1 MSAEGPHT
9 CILWLV
15 LGRYRQGLFHSLGS
29 WCGRGS
35 LRAGK
40 NQKTWLLTTELCC
53 QALLVPVLGAGCS
66 SFRKCACMSCG
77 SCRRSPFSVVKNQHA
92 VKQQQALS
100 NGFLITWEE
109 VMVSVS
115 TLPEVLFTESQSCT
129 PKHCTSWNVPA
140 AVVQSSGDPEPY
152 LGVYKHVTQQRS
164 ALIAQ
169 QFISNYPVMWPGT
182 PLPNSAVG

>member
-1 MSAEGPHT
+1 MSAEGSHT

-15 LGRYRQGLFHSLGS
+15 LGRYRQGPFHSLGS
-29 WCGRGS
+29 WCGLGS

-40 NQKTWLLTTELCC
+40 NQKIWLLPIGLCC
-53 QALLVPVLGAGCS
+53 QALLVPVPDAGSS
-66 SFRKCACMSCG
+66 SFRKCACVSCG
-77 SCRRSPFSVVKNQHA
+77 PWRRSLSIFCCQKPTCS
-92 VKQQQALS
+92 QAAAGPEQWLP
-100 NGFLITWEE
+100 GTWEE

-115 TLPEVLFTESQSCT
+115 TLPQVLFTEGQSCT

-140 AVVQSSGDPEPY
+140 AVLQSSGDPEPH

-169 QFISNYPVMWPGT
+169 HFISNYPVI
-182 PLPNSAVG
+182 

>member
-1 MSAEGPHT
+1 MARPHNVSRGASYLHPVAGAREIRT
-9 CILWLV
+9 GTV
-15 LGRYRQGLFHSLGS
+15 SHSLGS

-40 NQKTWLLTTELCC
+40 NQKTWLLTTELCG
-53 QALLVPVLGAGCS
+53 QVLLVPVLGAGCS

-77 SCRRSPFSVVKNQHA
+77 SWRRSPFSAVKNQHA

-115 TLPEVLFTESQSCT
+115 TLPQVLFTESQSCT
-129 PKHCTSWNVPA
+129 PKHCTSWNVPV
-140 AVVQSSGDPEPY
+140 AVWGPRAIP
-152 LGVYKHVTQQRS
+152 RS
-164 ALIAQ
+164 IQTRDTTEVSFDCTAIY
-169 QFISNYPVMWPGT
+169 F
-182 PLPNSAVG
+182 